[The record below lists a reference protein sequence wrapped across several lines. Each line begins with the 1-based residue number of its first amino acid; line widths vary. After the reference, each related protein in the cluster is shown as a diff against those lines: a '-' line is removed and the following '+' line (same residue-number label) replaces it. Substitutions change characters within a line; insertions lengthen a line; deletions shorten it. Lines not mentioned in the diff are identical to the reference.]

1 MIAFLPGQNWD
12 LMIATENTSIRK
24 SWDEGTHQDE
34 VNVCIYQHQ
43 GNLGVL
49 RNEQL
54 IVIFVNLRQTSTND
68 QRIISTWS
76 TSKGIFLENYVEF
89 LKIC

>member
-1 MIAFLPGQNWD
+1 M
-12 LMIATENTSIRK
+12 RV
-24 SWDEGTHQDE
+24 HQDE

-54 IVIFVNLRQTSTND
+54 IVIFVNLRQHLPIIG
-68 QRIISTWS
+68 RIISTRS
-76 TSKGIFLENYVEF
+76 TSKGTFF
-89 LKIC
+89 LKIMGNY